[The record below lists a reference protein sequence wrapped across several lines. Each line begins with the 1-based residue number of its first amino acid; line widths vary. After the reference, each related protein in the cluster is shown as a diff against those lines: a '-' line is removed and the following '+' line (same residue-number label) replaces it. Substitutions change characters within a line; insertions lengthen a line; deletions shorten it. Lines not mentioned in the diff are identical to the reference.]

1 LACGDRRGAEV
12 IYTIGYAL
20 LLLAAFTSPIWL
32 GALLNRR

>member
-1 LACGDRRGAEV
+1 V

-32 GALLNRR
+32 GALLNQERRR